1 MQKTK
6 MPTITAA
13 SILNEHRL
21 ATALKFT
28 VISVAVVALY
38 FPDLNM
44 VFTGALT
51 DEASFHILAIPF
63 LFAYLLFR
71 KRKMINATLQPTQ
84 TAKAAFQKNLST
96 FLGISLCA
104 VAIFTYWYGSYSF
117 TPLEF
122 HMATLPFL
130 VAGLTLI
137 LFNLQTVKQL
147 IFPIAFLIFLTP
159 PPSEILYGVGSA
171 LASVSA
177 SVSNGLVNLFG
188 IPAVLSSSNG
198 SPLITLTRPDQ
209 TVLPFSINVACS
221 GIYSILGFVIFA
233 LFIAYIMTGSR
244 LRNKIAILVLGIP
257 LIVGLNI
264 IRITTILAIG
274 YNWGEDLALQVF
286 HTFGATVLMFI
297 GTLILL
303 AVTEKAFKKPKQSE
317 PCLTCS
323 PAPASQTEPFCPSCG
338 KLFKFPKTKLHRV
351 DLAKI
356 AGVLVFV
363 VMLVSIQAPVFA
375 LMAGPAQVVVQTPSG
390 PQVNVSN
397 SLLPNVTGYTLSYV
411 YRDSAFEK
419 LAGQDASL
427 VYAYSPDDNSS
438 KIVWVAIE
446 IASSTISEHRW
457 ETCLINFPLS
467 QGNEASVSQLD
478 LRDVQIS
485 DNPPITARYFAFQYV
500 DRNQTQAVLYWY
512 QTASFNINGTT
523 QMKSIKMSLVTYPAS
538 PAEVTADENQ
548 ELPVAV
554 AINNYWQPIKTWSTI
569 ALTISQNGLM
579 LSIGALAIFIV
590 LVAYSSYLSVRDRR
604 SLLTLQKK
612 LPAQDQ
618 LLLEVISKNST
629 TQAVIAEFQKASP
642 NSVSETFVLEKL
654 VELEKTG
661 LIKKR
666 LVNKTDNP
674 VFVWEVPGSRKAG
687 LLSKMPFLSFFG

>member
-1 MQKTK
+1 MQKPK
-6 MPTITAA
+6 MSTITAA

-38 FPDLNM
+38 FPDLSM
-44 VFTGALT
+44 IFTGALT

-71 KRKMINATLQPTQ
+71 KRKMISATLQPTQ
-84 TAKAAFQKNLST
+84 TAKAVFQKNLST
-96 FLGISLCA
+96 FLGVSLCA
-104 VAIFTYWYGSYSF
+104 VAILTYWYGSYTF

-130 VAGLTLI
+130 AAGLTLI
-137 LFNLQTVKQL
+137 LFNIQTLKQL

-171 LASVSA
+171 LASLSA

-188 IPAVLSSSNG
+188 IPAVLSSTNG

-209 TVLPFSINVACS
+209 TTLPFSIDVACS

-244 LRNKIAILVLGIP
+244 LRNKVAILVLGIP

-274 YNWGEDLALQVF
+274 FNWGEDLALQVF
-286 HTFGATVLMFI
+286 HTLGATVLMFI

-303 AVTEKAFKKPKQSE
+303 AVTEKAFKKPTPAD
-317 PCLTCS
+317 PCLACS
-323 PAPASQTEPFCPSCG
+323 TAPASQTESICSSCG
-338 KLFKFPKTKLHRV
+338 KLFKFPKTKLHRL

-356 AGVLVFV
+356 AGVLVVV
-363 VMLVSIQAPVFA
+363 VMFVSIQAPVFA

-390 PQVNVSN
+390 PQVNASN
-397 SLLPNVTGYTLSYV
+397 SLLPNITGYTLSYV
-411 YRDSAFEK
+411 YRDTAFEE

-446 IASSTISEHRW
+446 IASSTTSEHRW

-478 LRDVQIS
+478 LRDVLLQ
-485 DNPPITARYFAFQYV
+485 DNPPMTARYFAFQYV
-500 DRNQTQAVLYWY
+500 GKNQTQAVLYWY
-512 QTASFNINGTT
+512 QTANFNINGTT
-523 QMKSIKMSLVTYPAS
+523 QTKSIKMSLVTYPAS
-538 PAEVTADENQ
+538 PAQVADSENQ
-548 ELPVAV
+548 ELPIAV
-554 AINNYWQPIKTWSTI
+554 AINNYWQPIKTWSTV
-569 ALTISQNGLM
+569 ALTISQNGLV
-579 LSIGALAIFIV
+579 LSTGALAIFAV
-590 LVAYSSYLSVRDRR
+590 LVVYSSYLSVRDMR

-618 LLLEVISKNST
+618 RLLDIVSRNTT
-629 TQAVIAEFQKASP
+629 TQAITAEFQKISP
-642 NSVSETFVLEKL
+642 NPVLEAYVVDKLAEMEKAGLIRKKL
-654 VELEKTG
+654 VN
-661 LIKKR
+661 R
-666 LVNKTDNP
+666 NDNP
-674 VFVWEVPGSRKAG
+674 VLAWAVPGSRRTG
-687 LLSKMPFLSFFG
+687 LLSKIPF